1 MAHLSANA
9 LDAAAHL
16 DQSNVAQSFGA
27 HDAFMSSMAASHSG
41 DLAASGPAPKT
52 FLNTATRSIMWGPG
66 PCGGPCGPLGAHFSK
81 TSLNS
86 SAHSSLTNSN
96 LAIAW
101 SLVMVP
107 ASKAA
112 LMAPILVAHSSL
124 TSAISSRHF
133 LTHGGL
139 GPNGG
144 LGAGGGA
151 WRGSVAAAG
160 VGAPRVGTRATHAS
174 SAVALVVVPVLRGRA
189 SEEEKYEQDDGEDLP
204 ACGWEARVGFVRNL
218 RNRALFL
225 RSFLAS
231 SSRMFRLRGAASGGT
246 RGGRAGVS
254 PAGSRPNGVG
264 GYNLKTW
271 RETGRDAYLCGRPGG
286 GRARGGRATVAAARV
301 E

>member
-1 MAHLSANA
+1 MSAMAASQSGLPLGFASRLPFASELGGTLAHLSANA

-52 FLNTATRSIMWGPG
+52 FLNTATRSIIWGPG

-86 SAHSSLTNSN
+86 LAHSSLTNSN

-144 LGAGGGA
+144 WGPGWGPGRGPSRPWGSGPHGWGPGRRMPRPPWRSSWSLSFGGGPPRKKNTSRTMA
-151 WRGSVAAAG
+151 RIFQPLWTPWGRTSTGWPSNSCGCSGGIMPCAVAGATGTCAAAG
-160 VGAPRVGTRATHAS
+160 LESGS
-174 SAVALVVVPVLRGRA
+174 YSAVAT
-189 SEEEKYEQDDGEDLP
+189 
-204 ACGWEARVGFVRNL
+204 
-218 RNRALFL
+218 
-225 RSFLAS
+225 
-231 SSRMFRLRGAASGGT
+231 GAYPWGGAMAVDVT
-246 RGGRAGVS
+246 GV
-254 PAGSRPNGVG
+254 
-264 GYNLKTW
+264 
-271 RETGRDAYLCGRPGG
+271 
-286 GRARGGRATVAAARV
+286 
-301 E
+301 

>member
-1 MAHLSANA
+1 MRRSVWSVGGALLEDVFKFLGAFLLDKLKLGNRLVLGDGTRLEGSLDGAHLGGALVLDLGDLLEA
-9 LDAAAHL
+9 LLDA
-16 DQSNVAQSFGA
+16 
-27 HDAFMSSMAASHSG
+27 
-41 DLAASGPAPKT
+41 
-52 FLNTATRSIMWGPG
+52 R
-66 PCGGPCGPLGAHFSK
+66 
-81 TSLNS
+81 
-86 SAHSSLTNSN
+86 
-96 LAIAW
+96 
-101 SLVMVP
+101 
-107 ASKAA
+107 
-112 LMAPILVAHSSL
+112 
-124 TSAISSRHF
+124 
-133 LTHGGL
+133 
-139 GPNGG
+139 G
-144 LGAGGGA
+144 LGAERGMGAGVGA
-151 WRGSVAAAG
+151 WTGSVAAAG